1 MGYGKRI
8 LFGLTLYAT
17 SVALV
22 AGVFRPTLAF
32 DMDGRPRP
40 FGVSVVRTEDRDGAN
55 GPPEPSI
62 FSAGVLLSVAAIVS
76 FFVGALLDLGFADP

>member
-8 LFGLTLYAT
+8 LFGLTLYAA

-32 DMDGRPRP
+32 DPDGRPRP
-40 FGVSVVRTEDRDGAN
+40 FGVTVTRTDDKEGSV
-55 GPPEPSI
+55 EPSV
-62 FSAGVLLSVAAIVS
+62 FSAGVLLSTAAVVS